1 MIEEFG
7 INAGIVWTLLNE
19 TGRQNLKD
27 VKKVTKFTDKKLYSA
42 LGWLARE
49 GKINIEEEE
58 KEIFVSLS

>member
-7 INAGIVWTLLNE
+7 INAGIVWSLLNE

-27 VKKVTKFTDKKLYSA
+27 VKKATKFTDKKLYAA

>member
-1 MIEEFG
+1 MVEKFG
-7 INAGIVWTLLNE
+7 VNAGIIWSLLNE

-27 VKKVTKFTDKKLYSA
+27 VKKATKFTDKKLYSA

-49 GKINIEEEE
+49 GKINIEVEE